1 MLLTRCTNYDK
12 IINCVKVRNR
22 RTGDYLTINS
32 RMDKKS
38 LKDYLIDS
46 KVAKEKRDSVPVIAD
61 DSHIL
66 WVVGYRISEY
76 YKVSDTTKRILE
88 ISVK

>member
-1 MLLTRCTNYDK
+1 
-12 IINCVKVRNR
+12 VKVRNR
-22 RTGDYLTINS
+22 RAGDYLTINS
-32 RMDKKS
+32 DMDKKS

-46 KVAKEKRDSVPVIAD
+46 KVAREKRDSIPVIAD

-66 WVVGYRISEY
+66 WVVGLRISEY